1 MNEKLCLIKYDEGC
15 KIKLL
20 EENSDES
27 AMSSVEAWE
36 ETPVSALL
44 NDRLQIFNNVRMHA
58 KQERIHPPNSSC
70 PWRAAD
76 EPTGLR

>member
-1 MNEKLCLIKYDEGC
+1 MNEKLCPLKYGEGC

-36 ETPVSALL
+36 
-44 NDRLQIFNNVRMHA
+44 
-58 KQERIHPPNSSC
+58 
-70 PWRAAD
+70 
-76 EPTGLR
+76 